1 MAPKGNKNAVGNKG
15 GGRKEEYKAEYTELA
30 FNYALLGADDED
42 LGRMFEVSERTI
54 GVWKRKHLEFSS
66 ALKDGKDKADSKV
79 AKSLYKRALGYEY
92 DEVTFERVDNKVN
105 LEIGVKNGEVCDMKT
120 SDTYKKRIIT
130 KEMPADVKAAI
141 HWLNNRQAK
150 HWREKK
156 EVDHS
161 SEIVIKLTQEEALEM
176 KEANVVARNRLS
188 EQLN

>member
-1 MAPKGNKNAVGNKG
+1 MAPKGSKNALGNKG
-15 GGRKEEYKAEYTELA
+15 GGQKGQYKAEYADLA
-30 FNYALLGADDED
+30 FNYCLLSADDKD
-42 LGRMFEVSERTI
+42 LGRMFDVSEKTI
-54 GVWKRKHLEFSS
+54 NVWKKRHPKFGL

-79 AKSLYKRALGYEY
+79 AKSLFKRAVGYEY

-105 LEIGVKNGEVCDMKT
+105 LEVGVKNGEVCDMKT
-120 SDTYKKRIIT
+120 SDTYKKRIVT
-130 KEMPADVKAAI
+130 KKMPADVKAAI

-176 KEANVVARNRLS
+176 RKANIADRNRLS